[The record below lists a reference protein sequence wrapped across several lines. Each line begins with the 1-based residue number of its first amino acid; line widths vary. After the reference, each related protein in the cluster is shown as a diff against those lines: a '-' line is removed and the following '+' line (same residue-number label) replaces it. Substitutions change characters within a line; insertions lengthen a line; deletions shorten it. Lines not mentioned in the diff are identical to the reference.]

1 MQIWI
6 DADACPKIA
15 RELICKTAM
24 RTKTQANFVANQ
36 HINLPKSPFISMTV
50 VKQGFDVADN
60 YIVDNCQTGDLII
73 TNDIPM
79 ANDVISKFANL
90 RNNQP
95 AKILN
100 FKGKLYNKENIKQ
113 ALSMRDFMDTMRG
126 TGVLDPSE
134 MGGQKPYD
142 DKDKKAFADGLNK
155 LVTSKTT

>member
-15 RELICKTAM
+15 KELICKTAI
-24 RTKTQANFVANQ
+24 RTKTTAHFVANQ
-36 HINLPKSPFISMTV
+36 YLTLPKSPSIKMTV

-60 YIVDNCQTGDLII
+60 YIVEHCQTNDIII

-79 ANDVISKFANL
+79 ANDIISKL
-90 RNNQP
+90 DKH
-95 AKILN
+95 AKVMN

-126 TGVLDPSE
+126 TGMLDPSE
-134 MGGQKPYD
+134 MGGQKPYS
-142 DKDKKAFADGLNK
+142 DKDKKAFADGLNR
-155 LVTSKTT
+155 LVSVQS

>member
-24 RTKTQANFVANQ
+24 RTNTQASFVANQ
-36 HINLPKSPFISMTV
+36 HINLPKSPSIKMTV

-60 YIVDNCQTGDLII
+60 YIVEHCQVNDIII

-79 ANDVISKFANL
+79 ANDIISKL
-90 RNNQP
+90 DKH
-95 AKILN
+95 AKVMN

-126 TGVLDPSE
+126 TGMLDPSE
-134 MGGQKPYD
+134 MGGQKPYS
-142 DKDKKAFADGLNK
+142 DKDKKAFADGLNR
-155 LVTSKTT
+155 LVSVQS

>member
-15 RELICKTAM
+15 KELICKTAI
-24 RTKTQANFVANQ
+24 RTKTTAHFVANQ
-36 HINLPKSPFISMTV
+36 YLTLPKSPSIKMTV

-60 YIVDNCQTGDLII
+60 YIVEHCQANDIII

-79 ANDVISKFANL
+79 ANDIISKL
-90 RNNQP
+90 DKH
-95 AKILN
+95 AKVMN

-126 TGVLDPSE
+126 TGMLDPSE
-134 MGGQKPYD
+134 MGGQKPYS
-142 DKDKKAFADGLNK
+142 DKDKKAFADGLNR
-155 LVTSKTT
+155 LVSVQS